1 MKLIDELLRLAQTTQ
16 QENRPLLKAVAQK
29 LEDQRRWRE
38 AWLNAE
44 SKVELLTSELKVIK
58 SKLQHRNKKED
69 ND

>member
-58 SKLQHRNKKED
+58 SKLQHRKKKED